1 MAKAIHGF
9 LTLFIFLGL
18 IASRASAA
26 FHVCD
31 PVRFSQ
37 LGLDMSVFRYCDKSL
52 PYHVRAKDLIDS
64 MTLPEKAV
72 QLGNKAYGVPRLGLP
87 PYEWW
92 SEALHGVSSTGPGTW
107 FNSTVPGATS
117 FPTVILSTAS
127 FNESLWKTIG
137 QAVSTEA
144 RAMHNLGMAGL
155 TFWSPNVNVV
165 RDPRWGRIL
174 ETPGEDPFVVGRY
187 AANYVRGLQDV
198 EGQETTAD
206 LNSRP
211 LKVSSC
217 CKHYAAYDV
226 DNWETVARWTF
237 DARVREQDMVET
249 FLRPFEMCIKEG
261 DVSSVMCSYNS
272 VNGIPTCADP
282 KLLKQTVR
290 DDWDLHGYIV
300 SDCDSIEV
308 MHHDRSWL
316 NGVEEDQVSQAMRAG
331 LDLDCGVYYPNFVE
345 SSVLKGKMRSSD
357 IDKALKNNY
366 VVLMRLG
373 YFDGMPAYDS
383 LGTNDVCTADHIAL
397 AADAARQGI
406 VLLKNDNNNALP
418 LDPTKYKSIALIG
431 PHANASSV
439 MIGNY
444 AGTPCKIISP
454 LTAFSGMAT
463 VDYQMG
469 CADVACKD
477 DTLIAAA
484 EDAARKAEATVIVVG
499 IDGSIETEGTDR
511 TDLLLPGFQTQM
523 INQVATAATGP
534 VTLVIISAGGVDISF
549 AQQNPSINA
558 IIWAGYPGEQGGT
571 AISDVVFGNYN
582 PGGRLPL
589 TWYKADY
596 ADKIPMT
603 SMQLRPD
610 DKLGYPG
617 RTYKF
622 FNGSTVYPFGYG
634 LSYTQFKYTL
644 LSSSKPSLQINLER
658 LQHCHDLDYKPGV
671 FFPPCCF
678 VAVKDMK
685 CDQVVEFEVQ
695 VSNVG
700 AVDGAHVVM
709 VYSVPPSAIV
719 GAPAKQV
726 VAFKRVFVGAG
737 KSEKVKFSLDAC
749 KSLAVVDKSALI
761 VLPTGE
767 HTIEIGSGDG
777 NLISFPLHVDLQKN

>member
-9 LTLFIFLGL
+9 LTLFIFLGFV
-18 IASRASAA
+18 ASLASAA

-31 PVRFSQ
+31 PVRFTQ

-64 MTLPEKAV
+64 MTLQEKAI

-308 MHHDRSWL
+308 MHHDRNWL

-406 VLLKNDNNNALP
+406 VLLKNDNNALP

-454 LTAFSGMAT
+454 LTAFSGMAS

-469 CADVACKD
+469 CADVACKE

-499 IDGSIETEGTDR
+499 IDGSVETEGTDR

-571 AISDVVFGNYN
+571 AISDVVFGKHN

-610 DKLGYPG
+610 DKL
-617 RTYKF
+617 
-622 FNGSTVYPFGYG
+622 
-634 LSYTQFKYTL
+634 
-644 LSSSKPSLQINLER
+644 
-658 LQHCHDLDYKPGV
+658 
-671 FFPPCCF
+671 
-678 VAVKDMK
+678 DMK